1 MKRISLIFF
10 VGLGLLFLNAC
21 AAKSVA
27 TPLPEET
34 KATVTTVSVI
44 PTQPITLE
52 PVVNECVTC
61 HTDKEMLIQTAEK
74 EEEAGESESEG
85 VG

>member
-1 MKRISLIFF
+1 MKRLSLLIF

-21 AAKSVA
+21 TAKSAA
-27 TPLPEET
+27 TPLQEET

-44 PTQPITLE
+44 PTQPIALE

-61 HTDKEMLIQTAEK
+61 HTDKDMLIQTAEK